1 MKPNYK
7 VYATLLVSFQNYLDR
22 AELYQKYYGFSET
35 PPYTEVEWDEKMER
49 ELIDKINRVPF
60 ESEAADKGTAFN
72 EVVDCIIENR
82 KSTIMDISVLSDE
95 VADEIEP
102 NTGEIKHSGRKE
114 IQAIYNGNTF
124 VFDIPLCLEF
134 ANYFK
139 GALTQQRVSGQ
150 IKTCYGLVEVYGVI
164 DELMPLSIH
173 DIKTTSKYEAF
184 KYKNNWQHI
193 VYPFCTG
200 INDFEYNITDF
211 KDTYTE
217 KYVFDKERDTERLKK
232 HCERLIEFLE
242 LNKELITDKKIF
254 NL

>member
-1 MKPNYK
+1 MKQKYNFYP
-7 VYATLLVSFQNYLDR
+7 TLLDSFQNYLDR

-35 PPYTEVEWDEKMER
+35 PPYTEVEWDEKMEH

-82 KSTIMDISVLSDE
+82 TSENMVISSKLKEGFISV
-95 VADEIEP
+95 
-102 NTGEIKHSGRKE
+102 HFKE
-114 IQAIYNGNTF
+114 YQFEFENS
-124 VFDIPLCLEF
+124 LCFEF

-139 GALTQQRVSGQ
+139 GALTQQRVSSR
-150 IKTCYGLVEVYGVI
+150 IMTCYGLVQVYGVI
-164 DELMPLSIH
+164 DELMPLCIH
-173 DIKTTSKYEAF
+173 DIKTTSKYEPF
-184 KYKNNWQHI
+184 KYKKNWQHI
-193 VYPFCTG
+193 VYPYCTG

-232 HCERLIEFLE
+232 HCEQLIEFLE

-254 NL
+254 AND

>member
-1 MKPNYK
+1 MKQKYNF
-7 VYATLLVSFQNYLDR
+7 YATLLDSFQNYLDR
-22 AELYQKYYGFSET
+22 ADLYQKYYGFSET

-60 ESEAADKGTAFN
+60 ESEAADKGTSFN
-72 EVVDCIIENR
+72 EVVDCIMENR
-82 KSTIMDISVLSDE
+82 TSENMFISSKLKEGFISV
-95 VADEIEP
+95 
-102 NTGEIKHSGRKE
+102 HFKE
-114 IQAIYNGNTF
+114 YQFEFENS
-124 VFDIPLCLEF
+124 LCFEF

-139 GALTQQRVSGQ
+139 GALTQQRVSSR
-150 IKTCYGLVEVYGVI
+150 IMTCYGLVQVYGVI

-184 KYKNNWQHI
+184 KYKKNWQHI
-193 VYPFCTG
+193 VYPYCTG

-232 HCERLIEFLE
+232 HCELFIEFIE
-242 LNKELITDKKIF
+242 QNKELITDKKIF
-254 NL
+254 AND